1 VSVEIERALG
11 RIEGKLDLLVP
22 AMAAQEKRLT
32 TVANRVS
39 KIEKHEKYVMGFSA
53 AVAMLVAKLGL
64 MLK

>member
-22 AMAAQEKRLT
+22 AMEAQEKRLSS
-32 TVANRVS
+32 VSNRVS

-53 AVAMLVAKLGL
+53 AVALIAAKLGL